1 MADRPTSKAR
11 ETQPKEDDWG
21 VISSAFLE
29 TERFFHYTSADGLLG
44 ILNSNCFWATHY
56 QFLNDRREIRAAER
70 VFQTHL
76 AKGIHR
82 RVAAMKVNGE
92 LALQPGASLREA
104 VKEEAEA
111 IVQSHYGATLSFM
124 APYITS
130 FFLCDEMKNPT
141 HFRDGILRHWA
152 TYGRAGGFAIQIS
165 PKKLYDALIA
175 SNRDQSHSGI
185 LQTRVI
191 YPENEDRINDELGDA
206 FDTLLDVGVRLME
219 ERLRDEKIDDSLGKA
234 IEDSYLPFC
243 RVISSIKL
251 PYFADESEAR
261 VAIFRPTVSSARKA
275 GKKKPPHMVHLRS
288 GLGSPVPYIKLLEN
302 FVLSSG
308 CIERIIVG
316 PSSENA
322 MNKIALESF
331 LEARELDI
339 DVTLSD
345 VPYLTTR

>member
-1 MADRPTSKAR
+1 MADQPISKTKEV
-11 ETQPKEDDWG
+11 ETKEDDRG
-21 VISSAFLE
+21 VISSPFLE

-70 VFQTHL
+70 IFQTHL

-92 LALQPGASLREA
+92 LDVEPGANLKEA
-104 VKEEAEA
+104 AKAEAET
-111 IVQSHYGATLSFM
+111 IVQSHYDATLSFM

-130 FFLCDEMKNPT
+130 FFLCDEVKNPT
-141 HFRDGILRHWA
+141 HFKDGILRHWA

-165 PKKLYDALIA
+165 PQKLYDALVA
-175 SNRDQSHSGI
+175 SNRDQSHSGV
-185 LQTRVI
+185 LQTRVS
-191 YPENEDRINDELGDA
+191 YPDDEDRIDNELEND
-206 FDTLLDVGVRLME
+206 FDTLLNVGVRLME
-219 ERLRDEKIDDSLGKA
+219 ERLRDEKIDNDLGKA
-234 IEDSYLPFC
+234 IEDSYLSFC

-251 PYFADESEAR
+251 PYFADENEAR
-261 VAIFRPTVSSARKA
+261 VVIFKPTAISAKKA
-275 GKKKPPHMVHLRS
+275 GKKKLPHMVHLRP
-288 GLGSPVPYIKLLEN
+288 GLGSLVPYIKLLEN
-302 FVLSSG
+302 LVLSSG

-316 PSSENA
+316 PSSENT
-322 MNKIALESF
+322 MSKIALEGF

-339 DVTLSD
+339 EVTLSD